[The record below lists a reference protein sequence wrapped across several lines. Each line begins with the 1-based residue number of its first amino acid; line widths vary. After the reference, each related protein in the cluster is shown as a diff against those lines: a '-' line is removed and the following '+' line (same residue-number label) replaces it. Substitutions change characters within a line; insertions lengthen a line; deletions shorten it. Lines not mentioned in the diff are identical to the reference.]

1 MARNVACRAAG
12 GPGGSVVLDHLR
24 CLAMTTPHRA
34 LMLLVSA
41 AMFSSCGTEAPPA
54 PPVPNVKAAI
64 VLQRDVPIYLE
75 TIGQTRGNTETE
87 IRARV
92 EGYIEKV
99 NYDEGTEVRKGQ
111 LLYTLDPRPF
121 EEALA
126 QAKAELARA
135 QAEWARRKQDVAR
148 FEPLVA
154 DNAVSREEYETAVA
168 QEAAAAATVDAAR
181 SGERAA
187 ALNLGYTRVLA
198 TEGGLVG
205 KTEVQAGTLV
215 GSGLPTLLTRISQI
229 DPIHV
234 RFTLSEQDYMR
245 LARARSLE
253 ASPRDPDVPPL
264 EMVLADGS
272 KHPHP
277 GTVVFVDR
285 NVDPETGTILIEAS
299 FPNPERIVRP
309 GQYARLRAAVEV
321 RKGAL
326 LVPQRAVAEMQGT
339 FSVAVVKSDDTI
351 EMRTIKPAERVGGLW
366 VVGEGLQPGER
377 IVVEGMQ
384 KVRQGATVTAEQ
396 VAIDEGAAAGSNSA
410 PGA

>member
-1 MARNVACRAAG
+1 
-12 GPGGSVVLDHLR
+12 
-24 CLAMTTPHRA
+24 MTTPRRA
-34 LMLLVSA
+34 LMLLAFA
-41 AMFSSCGTEAPPA
+41 ATLSSCGTETPPA
-54 PPVPNVKAAI
+54 PPPPNVKVAI
-64 VLQRDVPIYLE
+64 VLQRDVPVYLE
-75 TIGQTRGNTETE
+75 AIGETRGNTETD

-99 NYDEGTEVRKGQ
+99 TYQEGTEVTKGQ
-111 LLYTLDPRPF
+111 LLYILDPRPF

-135 QAEWARRKQDVAR
+135 QAEWTRRKQDVAR

-154 DNAVSREEYETAVA
+154 DNAVSREEYETAMA
-168 QEAAAAATVDAAR
+168 QETAAAATVDAAR
-181 SGERAA
+181 SAERAA

-198 TEGGLVG
+198 TEGGLIG

-215 GSGLPTLLTRISQI
+215 GRGLPTLLTRISQI

-234 RFTLSEQDYMR
+234 RFTVAEQDYLR
-245 LARARSLE
+245 LARARPLE
-253 ASPRDPDVPPL
+253 TSPGDADTPPL

-277 GTVVFVDR
+277 GSVVFVDR
-285 NVDPETGTILIEAS
+285 NVDAETGTILIEAS

-309 GQYARLRAAVEV
+309 GQYARVRAAITV

-339 FSVAVVKSDDTI
+339 FSVAVVKTDDTI

-377 IVVEGMQ
+377 IVVEGLQ
-384 KVRQGATVTAEQ
+384 KVRQGAKVTAEQ
-396 VAIDEGAAAGSNSA
+396 VAIDEGAAAGSNTA

>member
-1 MARNVACRAAG
+1 V
-12 GPGGSVVLDHLR
+12 PDHLR
-24 CLAMTTPHRA
+24 RLAMTTPRRA
-34 LMLLVSA
+34 LTLLA
-41 AMFSSCGTEAPPA
+41 LTTTLSSCGTETPPA
-54 PPVPNVKAAI
+54 PPPPNVKVAI

-75 TIGQTRGNTETE
+75 AVGQTRGNTETD

-99 NYDEGTEVRKGQ
+99 TYQEGTEVTKGQ
-111 LLYTLDPRPF
+111 LLYILDPRPF

-135 QAEWARRKQDVAR
+135 QAEWTRRKHDVAR

-168 QEAAAAATVDAAR
+168 QETAAAATVDAAR
-181 SGERAA
+181 SSERAA

-198 TEGGLVG
+198 TEGGLIG

-215 GSGLPTLLTRISQI
+215 GRGLPTLLTKISQI

-234 RFTLSEQDYMR
+234 RFTLAEQEYLR
-245 LARARSLE
+245 LARARPIDTKGTNSD
-253 ASPRDPDVPPL
+253 STPL
-264 EMVLADGS
+264 EMILADGTV
-272 KHPHP
+272 HPHT
-277 GTVVFVDR
+277 GTLVFVDR
-285 NVDPETGTILIEAS
+285 NVDPETGTILVEAS
-299 FPNPERIVRP
+299 FPNSERIVRP
-309 GQYARLRAAVEV
+309 GQYAKVRAAVTV

-339 FSVAVVKSDDTI
+339 FSVAVVKADDTI
-351 EMRTIKPAERVGGLW
+351 EMRQITTAERVGGLW
-366 VVGEGLQPGER
+366 VVASGLQPEER
-377 IVVEGMQ
+377 IVVEGLQ
-384 KVRQGATVTAEQ
+384 KVRPGAKVTAEQ
-396 VAIDEGAAAGSNSA
+396 VAIDEGAAAGTTSA

>member
-1 MARNVACRAAG
+1 M
-12 GPGGSVVLDHLR
+12 S
-24 CLAMTTPHRA
+24 LAFTAT
-34 LMLLVSA
+34 L
-41 AMFSSCGTEAPPA
+41 SSCGTEAPPA
-54 PPVPNVKAAI
+54 PPPPNVKVAI
-64 VLQRDVPIYLE
+64 VLQRDVPVYLE
-75 TIGQTRGNTETE
+75 AVGQTRGNTETE

-92 EGYIEKV
+92 EGYIERV
-99 NYDEGTEVRKGQ
+99 NYDEGSEVRKGQ

-126 QAKAELARA
+126 QARAELARS

-168 QEAAAAATVDAAR
+168 QESAAAATVDAAR
-181 SGERAA
+181 AAERAA
-187 ALNLGYTRVLA
+187 ALNLSFTRVVA
-198 TEGGLVG
+198 TEGGLIG

-215 GSGLPTLLTRISQI
+215 GRGLPTLLTKISQI

-234 RFTLSEQDYMR
+234 RFTLAEQDYLR
-245 LARARSLE
+245 LARARPIKTSPKDIE
-253 ASPRDPDVPPL
+253 APPF

-277 GTVVFVDR
+277 GSAVFVDR
-285 NVDPETGTILIEAS
+285 NVDPETGTIMIEAS

-309 GQYARLRAAVEV
+309 GQYAKVRAAVTV

-339 FSVAVVKSDDTI
+339 FSVAVVKTDDTI
-351 EMRTIKPAERVGGLW
+351 EMRPIKTAERVGGLW
-366 VVGEGLQPGER
+366 VIGEGLQPGER
-377 IVVEGMQ
+377 IVVEGLQ
-384 KVRQGATVTAEQ
+384 KVRQGAKVTAEQ